1 MEKILDTYLALLR
14 GINVGGKNKLP
25 MKDLIEI
32 FVSNG
37 CENVL
42 SYIQSGNIIF
52 RAAPSVAAE
61 ISTAIAA
68 RITERFGH
76 RVPVLLRT
84 VEELRHVTH
93 NNPFLQAGAAED
105 TLHVMF
111 LADLPSPERVAT
123 LDPNRS
129 PPDAFRVLGRE
140 VYLNLPKGV
149 ADSKLTN
156 AYFDSKLA
164 TTSTGRNWRTVCK
177 LLALMEA

>member
-1 MEKILDTYLALLR
+1 LDTYLALLR

-32 FVSNG
+32 FVSHG

-52 RAAPSVAAE
+52 RSGPSVAAE
-61 ISTAIAA
+61 IPTVIAA
-68 RITERFGH
+68 QITARFGL
-76 RVPVLLRT
+76 RVPVVLRT
-84 VEELRHVTH
+84 VEELRHVAL

-111 LADLPSPERVAT
+111 LADLPSAQRVAS
-123 LDPNRS
+123 LDPDRS
-129 PPDAFRVLGRE
+129 PPDAFQVLGRE
-140 VYLNLPKGV
+140 IYLHLPKGV

-177 LLALMEA
+177 LLAMMET

>member
-1 MEKILDTYLALLR
+1 LDTYLALLR

-32 FVSNG
+32 FASNK
-37 CENVL
+37 CEKVL

-61 ISTAIAA
+61 IPTVIAA
-68 RITERFGH
+68 QITARFGL
-76 RVPVLLRT
+76 RIPVLLRT
-84 VEELRHVTH
+84 VEELRLVSL
-93 NNPFLQAGAAED
+93 NNPFLAAGVAED

-123 LDPNRS
+123 LDPDRS
-129 PPDAFRVLGRE
+129 PPDAFQVISRE
-140 VYLNLPKGV
+140 IYLHLPKGV